1 MIDLIRSACLT
12 HYAEV
17 ARSVGLEPRHMLK
30 QVRLPLR
37 CLENPDLRIAV
48 TGVRRLLVASA
59 AASGADEFGLRMAER
74 SGLAN
79 LGPVALVVREQATV
93 GAAIETLARYIHLHD
108 EAMRLRVERQDDVI
122 TIAVF
127 LRGGQ
132 TTRQSTEWAVG
143 LVYRILRSLFNDA
156 WRPLGIHFAHAPPR
170 SRRFHRQFFGT
181 GITFNSDLDAI
192 QCSVTDMAR
201 PILTSHPML
210 ARYVESR
217 VEAIEVRPES
227 WDDKV
232 GELVRTL
239 LPGGNCTIE
248 TVAEHLSCDRR
259 TVHRRLLECSTT
271 FSAILDAER
280 SDVMMRLVE
289 DANRPLKEIA
299 GLLGFSAQSALA
311 RWFRGKFGCSIT
323 TWRTD
328 GRQRAIAAAR
338 W

>member
-1 MIDLIRSACLT
+1 M
-12 HYAEV
+12 
-17 ARSVGLEPRHMLK
+17 
-30 QVRLPLR
+30 
-37 CLENPDLRIAV
+37 
-48 TGVRRLLVASA
+48 
-59 AASGADEFGLRMAER
+59 
-74 SGLAN
+74 
-79 LGPVALVVREQATV
+79 
-93 GAAIETLARYIHLHD
+93 
-108 EAMRLRVERQDDVI
+108 
-122 TIAVF
+122 
-127 LRGGQ
+127 
-132 TTRQSTEWAVG
+132 
-143 LVYRILRSLFNDA
+143 
-156 WRPLGIHFAHAPPR
+156 
-170 SRRFHRQFFGT
+170 
-181 GITFNSDLDAI
+181 
-192 QCSVTDMAR
+192 
-201 PILTSHPML
+201 
-210 ARYVESR
+210 ESR

-239 LPGGNCTIE
+239 LPSGNCTIE

-289 DANRPLKEIA
+289 DANRPLKELA